1 MRKFL
6 AGGKG
11 VPLSPNTENPELCMK
26 TYSNW
31 YYTWSPF
38 GVLAKENNLGLN
50 MNSKLL
56 NIESLTLKNRMK
68 YFI

>member
-31 YYTWSPF
+31 YNTWSPF